1 MSLLDSFA
9 KKKILN
15 TAIAQVAKA
24 RSNEGKT
31 AEQMFK
37 SAYRDFAEAL
47 VGDALRADILYNW
60 GFALL
65 HHAKAETDE
74 KKAADLYD
82 EAISKFTFCL
92 LLNPSYLGAAINGG
106 VAYMDLAR
114 LIAADADDGL
124 YECAKEFFT
133 KANNIQAGSA
143 SYNLACIYGLHD
155 DGDACL
161 KALETAKS
169 RGFLPDAA
177 DILADED
184 LDKVKDQTWFV
195 EFIASVE
202 PASKPVEESADVDT
216 EKAESTEETALQ
228 QATTEDTETVSE
240 DIIKEDKKES
250 ND

>member
-1 MSLLDSFA
+1 MSLLDSFT
-9 KKKILN
+9 KKKTLN

-65 HHAKAETDE
+65 HHAKTETDE

-143 SYNLACIYGLHD
+143 SYNLACIYGLHN
-155 DGDACL
+155 DGEACL
-161 KALETAKS
+161 NALENAKA

-177 DILADED
+177 DILDDVD
-184 LDKVKDQTWFV
+184 LDHVKTQTWFV
-195 EFIASVE
+195 EFIASLE
-202 PASKPVEESADVDT
+202 ASS
-216 EKAESTEETALQ
+216 
-228 QATTEDTETVSE
+228 ETVEQVADNSE
-240 DIIKEDKKES
+240 KTELVEQTPSEQVAEQDTVAVSEERVEQDKTESKE
-250 ND
+250 